1 MRTVL
6 VAGCFALGCS
16 SPNKPPSTAPEPT
29 LTTAAPP
36 VDRPGGLVPPQP
48 TLRLPRNFLPTA
60 YDLKLDIDPS
70 KAKFQG
76 VAAITGKVSEKSSVI
91 WLHGFHLET
100 NGAVAKGA
108 AGEIP
113 LEVTPKGEDLLE
125 LRAQQP
131 LDAGV
136 WTIQIAY
143 TAELDPV
150 NTTGAF
156 KQTVTGKTY
165 VFTQLEALF
174 ARRVFPSFD
183 EPNIKVPFTLA
194 LRVPKALVAVANTPM
209 TKETADGNMKVV
221 EFAPTKPLPTYLVAF
236 GIGPFEVIDAGK
248 SKRGT
253 PVRIV
258 TLAGRG
264 ADAAYAVQTTA
275 RILDATEDYF
285 GIPYPYEKLDML
297 TIPLTVGFSAM
308 ENAGLITTTEAD
320 MLMDPKQPS
329 QARKLDWFGTAA
341 HEIAH
346 QWFGNY
352 VTPEFW
358 DDIWLNEGFATWLG
372 SKITAKLEPA
382 WRGDQ
387 QLVSLVHA
395 ALDADSIVSAR
406 KIRQPIESVGDIHT
420 AFDGITYLKGAS
432 VLRMIESY
440 VGEDVFQ
447 RGIREYMAGRAWGNA
462 TSADFVAS
470 INKASVGKPVDA
482 AFASFLDRGGAPEIA
497 MTTSCRGGKVEL
509 QLSQR
514 RYLPPGAPEPAA
526 STPWIIPVCVAY
538 DKAGKRAEQC
548 TMFDKQSAVVA
559 LDTKTCPRW
568 VMPNVDGRGYYRNVY
583 TTQQVIAL
591 RDEAWSKLSWVE
603 RRALHFDMS
612 NAATTGKL
620 PLALALSFTPKML
633 AGSDGLAVSAALE
646 LPNGFAQIV
655 PDDLRGKYEVWL
667 RQQFAAAANAIGFT
681 PKDTDTLDV
690 ETMRLDLVRTV
701 AWTAREPALVAEA
714 VKLAD
719 RWRELPEAIRGTVLQ
734 IAVETRPEV
743 FEKTL
748 REIAAEPDRQ
758 RRKEMF
764 LALGGVR
771 DPARFKTAL
780 ALVLD
785 AKIDVREA
793 TRLVFMAKTEAT
805 RETAKQFVRDNL
817 AAILARMPTA
827 QTTNPIAGLSYV
839 FTASCRADQRDA
851 IADYVT
857 KTFGSMQGGDRVVK
871 QAIEGMDQCI
881 ARRKLLDP
889 EIKAWLGG
897 LRVPKK

>member
-1 MRTVL
+1 MRYAI
-6 VAGCFALGCS
+6 VAGFVLACS
-16 SPNKPPSTAPEPT
+16 SPNKPPSTSPAPAPAPT
-29 LTTAAPP
+29 P
-36 VDRPGGLVPPQP
+36 VASSDGLVPLQP
-48 TLRLPRNFLPTA
+48 TLRLPQNFVPTA
-60 YDLKLDIDPS
+60 YDLKLEIDPA
-70 KAKFQG
+70 KAKFTG
-76 VAAITGKVSEKSSVI
+76 VAAIAGKVSEKSSVI
-91 WLHGFHLET
+91 WLHGFHLEIAR
-100 NGAVAKGA
+100 AVAKGA
-108 AGEIP
+108 AGEVA
-113 LEVTPKGEDLLE
+113 LTVTPKGEDLLE
-125 LRAQQP
+125 IRAQRP
-131 LDAGV
+131 LDAGA
-136 WTIQIAY
+136 WTLEFAY

-156 KQTVTGKTY
+156 KQTVAGNTY
-165 VFTQLEALF
+165 VFTQLEALY

-183 EPNIKVPFTLA
+183 EPNVKVPFTLA
-194 LRVPKALVAVANTPM
+194 LRVPKAHVAVANTPA
-209 TKETADGNMKVV
+209 TKETVDGNMKVV
-221 EFAPTKPLPTYLVAF
+221 EFLPSKPMPTYLVAF
-236 GIGPFEVIDAGK
+236 GVGPFEVIDAGK

-264 ADAAYAVQTTA
+264 PDAAYAAQTTA

-320 MLMDPKQPS
+320 MLMDPKRPS
-329 QARKLDWFGTAA
+329 HARKLDWFGTSA

-352 VTPEFW
+352 VTPAFW

-387 QLVSLVHA
+387 QLVELTHT
-395 ALDADSIVSAR
+395 ALDADAIVSAR
-406 KIRQPIESVGDIHT
+406 RIRQPIESAGDIYT

-447 RGIREYMAGRAWGNA
+447 RGIREYMAARAWGNA

-482 AFASFLDRGGAPEIA
+482 AFASFLDRSGAPEIGI
-497 MTTSCRGGKVEL
+497 TTSCTGGKVEL
-509 QLSQR
+509 QLTQR

-526 STPWIIPVCVAY
+526 ITPWSVPMCIAY
-538 DKAGKRAEQC
+538 DKGGKRAEQC
-548 TMFDKQSAVVA
+548 TMFDKQAATLA

-568 VMPNVDGRGYYRNVY
+568 IMPNVDGRGYYRSAY
-583 TTQQVIAL
+583 TVAQVTAL
-591 RDEAWSKLSWVE
+591 RDEAWSKLSWIE
-603 RRALHFDMS
+603 RRVVHFDVR

-620 PLALALSFTPKML
+620 PLQLALSFTPKML
-633 AGSDGLAVSAALE
+633 ASNDRFAVDAALA
-646 LPNGFAQIV
+646 LPNGLTQLV
-655 PDDLRGKYEVWL
+655 TDDLRGKYEYWL
-667 RQQFAAAANAIGFT
+667 RQQFAAAANAIGFM
-681 PKDTDTLDV
+681 PKDSDTLDV
-690 ETMRLDLVRTV
+690 ETMRVDLVGTV

-719 RWRELPEAIRGTVLQ
+719 KWRELPEAIRGTVLA
-734 IAVETRPEV
+734 IAVESRPEM

-748 REIAAEPDRQ
+748 REIASEPDRQ

-764 LALGGVR
+764 AAVGSVR
-771 DPARFKTAL
+771 DPARYKTAL
-780 ALVLD
+780 ALILD
-785 AKIDVREA
+785 PKIDVREA
-793 TRLVFMAKTEAT
+793 TRLMFMGKTDAT
-805 RETAKQFVRDNL
+805 RETAKQFVKDNL
-817 AAILARMPTA
+817 PAILGRMPTA
-827 QTTNPIAGLSYV
+827 QTTSPLAGLAYV
-839 FTASCRADQRDA
+839 FTNTCRADQRDA
-851 IADYVT
+851 VVEYVT
-857 KTFGSMQGGDRVVK
+857 KTFAPMQGGERVVK

-881 ARRKLLDP
+881 AQRKLLDP
-889 EIKAWLGG
+889 EVKAWLGG
-897 LRVPKK
+897 VRVPKK

>member
-1 MRTVL
+1 VL
-6 VAGCFALGCS
+6 VAGCFVLACS
-16 SPNKPPSTAPEPT
+16 SPNKPPLSTAPEPAT
-29 LTTAAPP
+29 VTAAPP
-36 VDRPGGLVPPQP
+36 MDQPGGLVPPQP

-70 KAKFQG
+70 KAKFEG
-76 VAAITGKVSEKSSVI
+76 VASITGKVSEKSSVI

-100 NGAVAKGA
+100 EKAVAKGA

-113 LEVTPKGEDLLE
+113 LDVTPKGEDLLE
-125 LRAQQP
+125 IRARQP

-143 TAELDPV
+143 SAELDPV

-156 KQTVTGKTY
+156 KQTVAGKTY
-165 VFTQLEALF
+165 VFTQLEALY

-183 EPNIKVPFTLA
+183 EPNLKVPFT
-194 LRVPKALVAVANTPM
+194 LVAVANTPVK
-209 TKETADGNMKVV
+209 KETADGNMKIV

-264 ADAAYAVQTTA
+264 ADASYAAQTTA

-285 GIPYPYEKLDML
+285 GIPYPYEKLDMM

-320 MLMDPKQPS
+320 MLMDPKRPS
-329 QARKLDWFGTAA
+329 HARKLDWFGTAA

-387 QLVSLVHA
+387 QLVGLVHA

-406 KIRQPIESVGDIHT
+406 RIRQPIESVGDIYT

-447 RGIREYMAGRAWGNA
+447 RGIREYMAARAWGNA

-470 INKASVGKPVDA
+470 INKASATKPVEA
-482 AFASFLDRGGAPEIA
+482 AFASFLDRGGAPEIT
-497 MTTSCRGGKVEL
+497 MTTSCTNGKVEL

-526 STPWIIPVCVAY
+526 SPPWIVPICVAY

-548 TMFDKQSAVVA
+548 TLFDKQSASVA

-568 VMPNVDGRGYYRNVY
+568 VMPNVDGRGYYRNAY
-583 TTQQVIAL
+583 TVQQITAL
-591 RDEAWSKLSWVE
+591 RDEAWSKLSWIE
-603 RRALHFDMS
+603 RRALHFDIR

-633 AGSDGLAVSAALE
+633 AGSDGFAVAAALD
-646 LPNGFAQIV
+646 LPSGFAQTV
-655 PDDLRGKYEVWL
+655 PDDLRPKYETWL
-667 RQQFAAAANAIGFT
+667 RQQFAAAANAIGFL

-690 ETMRLDLVRTV
+690 ETMRLDLVDTV

-719 RWRELPEAIRGTVLQ
+719 KWRELPEAIRGTVLK
-734 IAVETRPEV
+734 IAADSKPEV
-743 FEKTL
+743 FEKT
-748 REIAAEPDRQ
+748 RGEIASEPDRQ
-758 RRKEMF
+758 KRKEMF
-764 LALGGVR
+764 AAVGSVR
-771 DPARFKTAL
+771 DPARYKTAL

-785 AKIDVREA
+785 PKIDVREA
-793 TRLVFMAKTEAT
+793 TRLVFMGKTEAT
-805 RETAKQFVRDNL
+805 RETAKQFVRENL
-817 AAILARMPTA
+817 PAILNRMPTA
-827 QTTNPIAGLSYV
+827 QTTGPIAGLAYV
-839 FTASCRADQRDA
+839 FTATCRADQRDA
-851 IADYVT
+851 ITDYVT
-857 KTFGSMQGGDRVVK
+857 KTFGPMQGGERVVK